1 MIGYSDKQNNS
12 EDYENYSLSLSI
24 LRTDYDRILDHTIK
38 KTILCGKL
46 RQLTEMFGDDFVYDT
61 AITSVQETIGTLSE
75 LRGVFILHSRTNM
88 TRKAMARQ
96 EFRRFQLAG

>member
-75 LRGVFILHSRTNM
+75 LRGVFIEGVTVLPDTGERYFSTIL
-88 TRKAMARQ
+88 
-96 EFRRFQLAG
+96 FGD